1 MAAVAVDVGYLAAS
15 YSVPASTLESLLS
28 TPTVELVQSLLVQIE
43 AKARA
48 YDDLKSDKLRSD
60 LELENTV
67 RGNEARQKALK
78 ATADKALKE
87 LEELRTKCSQ
97 QGTRNPIIIRLTRR
111 VDV

>member
-28 TPTVELVQSLLVQIE
+28 TPTVELVQSVLVQIE

-78 ATADKALKE
+78 TTADKALKE
-87 LEELRTKCSQ
+87 LEELRSKCSE
-97 QGTRNPIIIRLTRR
+97 QGKRNQIYPGIMRR
-111 VDV
+111 VD